1 MAMGSFI
8 FKFVSLAAGS
18 QGNWS
23 EFWLL
28 YLLQGIPD
36 KIFGQED
43 TGLGGSSIFIEK
55 HFSKSKYIAYDL
67 NTDTFIF
74 PKPYTGIYNFYTVEV
89 CVHVT
94 MYFLF
99 FGHAMRLA
107 GSQFPSQILNPSP
120 VSESLES

>member
-1 MAMGSFI
+1 MAMGSFV

-67 NTDTFIF
+67 NTHTFIF

-89 CVHVT
+89 CVHVI

-99 FGHAMRLA
+99 FGHAVRLA
-107 GSQFPSQILNPSP
+107 GSQFPNQVLNPSP
-120 VSESLES
+120 VSGSPES